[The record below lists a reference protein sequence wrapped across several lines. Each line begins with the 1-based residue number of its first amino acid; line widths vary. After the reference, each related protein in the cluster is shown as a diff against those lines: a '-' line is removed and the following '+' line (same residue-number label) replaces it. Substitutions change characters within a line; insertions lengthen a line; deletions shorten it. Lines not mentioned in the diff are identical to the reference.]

1 MSIWVQLTLPGIAG
15 ILLSIGM
22 AVDANVI
29 IFERIRE
36 LMSGNSQR
44 DIRASINQGFKN
56 SLSAIIDG
64 NVTTLIGA
72 VVLAI
77 VAISSIKGFAIT
89 LLIGILVSLVS
100 SLIVC
105 RVLIKCMLAFMTI
118 ATHKLSDSFK
128 DDYIGINCHTY

>member
-1 MSIWVQLTLPGIAG
+1 
-15 ILLSIGM
+15 
-22 AVDANVI
+22 
-29 IFERIRE
+29 
-36 LMSGNSQR
+36 MSGNSQR

-105 RVLIKCMLAFMTI
+105 RVLIKCMLAFNDNST
-118 ATHKLSDSFK
+118 KLYALEVK
-128 DDYIGINCHTY
+128 DVDYSIDYKNDKKQLAEPVADKKSKEEAGQNNTAEVEA